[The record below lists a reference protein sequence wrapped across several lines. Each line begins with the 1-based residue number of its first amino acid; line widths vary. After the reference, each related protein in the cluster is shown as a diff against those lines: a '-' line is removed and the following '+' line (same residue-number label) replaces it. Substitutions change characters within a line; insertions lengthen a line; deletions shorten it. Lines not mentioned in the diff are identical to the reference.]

1 MTKGVVIVGGGGH
14 AKVVIES
21 LRAAGKVV
29 AAVIDADSTPR
40 DVAGVPVIGDDAALP
55 GLRAQGLDEAFVA
68 IGDNRLRARLA
79 QGLIE
84 QGFMLVNAIH
94 PSAVISPSARLGCGV
109 AVMPGAVIN
118 AEVQIGDLV
127 IINTGAVIDH
137 DCRLDTAC
145 HLGPASALAG
155 AVSLGA
161 RSFLGVGTRVIPNIT
176 IGADVVVGA
185 GAVVVRDLPDA
196 VIAVGVPAKIQGTR

>member
-1 MTKGVVIVGGGGH
+1 MTKGVVIIGGGGH

-29 AAVIDADSTPR
+29 AAVIDADATPR

-84 QGFMLVNAIH
+84 QGFILVNAIH
-94 PSAVISPSARLGCGV
+94 PSAIISPSARLGCGV
-109 AVMPGAVIN
+109 AVMAGAVIN
-118 AEVQIGDLV
+118 AEVQIGDLA

-185 GAVVVRDLPDA
+185 GAVVVCDLPDA
-196 VIAVGVPAKIQGTR
+196 VVAVGVPAKIQGTR